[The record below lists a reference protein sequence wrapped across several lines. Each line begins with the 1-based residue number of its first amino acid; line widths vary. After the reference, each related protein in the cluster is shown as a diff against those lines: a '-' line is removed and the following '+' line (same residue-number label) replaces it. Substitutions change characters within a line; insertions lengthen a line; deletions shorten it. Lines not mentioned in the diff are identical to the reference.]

1 MNHYLFDTKRTKCS
15 YCGSSDGF
23 AHLLNPTTRQVVGSG
38 LGKCHS
44 CNVFR
49 TQTEAGFVSDSGE
62 LVASTGVVEAKYYD
76 VAKVKAFGL
85 TLGVSQI
92 VEYTKSLFGPVA
104 EEAAQQM
111 LVCGDRYGNASFLY
125 ADVKQRGM
133 SVKTIC
139 YDAQTGKRS
148 KEGIVVGSRRMET
161 SQIAGY
167 VTPEG
172 TIRTVRVSDGS
183 YQLLY
188 GQHRLASDS
197 RPVVVVESEKTAYIA
212 TAATDQAIFIAA
224 GGSKGLSANKVR
236 GLRKANAVPDELA
249 TALRNRQ
256 VIVCFDYD
264 ESGETGS
271 TMAAEAMRE
280 LGAETVEVCNCEEL
294 LTNTAVGFPA
304 HLREHCDLADIFV
317 WCMTHGKM
325 YDDIQKLVRYLL
337 KKGSA
342 ESVVERAIEAQ
353 ELQRITKYDHEKE
366 PPKPSLTFTDPTS
379 KKSSQLAIPGNIVM
393 LLASPGVGKSSIVS
407 AMVAR
412 HINSTADAFGMEINA
427 PNGIIVV
434 DTEQSRDQVV
444 GLHRRLARRVG
455 YFPEDMPDIMEA
467 KGVNWFVTNKRLHV
481 EKQVDNLFAAVNT
494 YNPSFVIVDQIGSLV
509 KNVNSVDETTAL
521 VKRIADDAE
530 TNMRTWV
537 VVLHT
542 NPTSDKG
549 RGVLG
554 SDIHR
559 WAASVLFVRKPAEP
573 GEPSLLT
580 TNNADGTMAK
590 IRAGAPVRVFF
601 AWDNERGDFYPTQKS
616 QSVAVEFPMVV
627 SAVEEIFNSGQV
639 SQPIAF
645 TDLRKKIKDLF
656 GASDGAKIFN
666 YLINGELLKRQPNG
680 KLWPDYEKLNSA
692 NPNKRP
698 DS

>member
-1 MNHYLFDTKRTKCS
+1 LNHYLFDTKRTKCS

-23 AHLLNPTTRQVVGSG
+23 AHLLNPTTRQVVAAG

-49 TQTEAGFVSDSGE
+49 TQTEAGFVSDTGD
-62 LVASTGVVEAKYYD
+62 LVASAGVVEAKYYD

-85 TLGVSQI
+85 TLGVSPI
-92 VEYTKSLFGPVA
+92 VEFAKTLFGDIAQSTA
-104 EEAAQQM
+104 EQM
-111 LVCGDRYGNASFLY
+111 LVCGDKGGNSSFLY
-125 ADVKQRGM
+125 VDTKQRGM
-133 SVKTIC
+133 SVKTIA
-139 YDAQTGKRS
+139 YDAETGKRS
-148 KEGIVVGSRRMET
+148 KDGLAWGSRRFET

-172 TIRTVRVSDGS
+172 SIRTVRVSDGS

-188 GQHRLASDS
+188 GQHRLVSDN
-197 RPVVVVESEKTAYIA
+197 RPVIIVESEKTAYIA
-212 TAATDQAIFIAA
+212 TAATDQAVFLAA

-236 GLRKANAVPDELA
+236 GLRKANAVPDDFADRLHS
-249 TALRNRQ
+249 RQ
-256 VIVCFDYD
+256 VTVCFDYD
-264 ESGETGS
+264 ESGESGAVLAS
-271 TMAAEAMRE
+271 EAMRE
-280 LGAETVEVCNCEEL
+280 LGADHVEVCNCEEL
-294 LTNTAVGFPA
+294 LTNVNIGFPA
-304 HLREHCDLADIFV
+304 HLREHCDLADIFI

-325 YDDIQKLVRYLL
+325 YEDINKVMRYLL
-337 KKGSA
+337 KKGSS

-366 PPKPSLTFTDPTS
+366 PPRPSLSFVDPANGR
-379 KKSSQLAIPGNIVM
+379 SSQLAIPGNIVM

-407 AMVAR
+407 AMVAK
-412 HINSTADAFGMEINA
+412 HIHTSADAFGLEIDA
-427 PNGIIVV
+427 PNGIVVV

-455 YFPEDMPDIMEA
+455 YHAEDMPEVFEQRS
-467 KGVNWFVTNKRLHV
+467 VNWFVTNKRLQV
-481 EKQVDNLFAAVNT
+481 EKQVDNLFAAVAT

-509 KNVNSVDETTAL
+509 KNVNSIDETTAL

-530 TNMRTWV
+530 TNMRTWI

-559 WAASVLFVRKPAEP
+559 WAASVLFVRKPAEA

-601 AWDNERGDFYPTQKS
+601 AWDNERGDFYPTQKT
-616 QSVAVEFPMVV
+616 QKVEVELPTVLAAVH
-627 SAVEEIFNSGQV
+627 EIFNAGQV
-639 SQPIAF
+639 SQPMGF
-645 TDLRKKIKDLF
+645 VDLRKKIKDLF
-656 GASDGAKIFN
+656 GATDGAKIFN

-680 KLWPDYEKLNSA
+680 KLWPDYEKLQAANSSKA
-692 NPNKRP
+692 IEP
-698 DS
+698 